1 MRVIVR
7 ESNFKQFLNEVK
19 GVNETSIYLTNYV
32 YKLLEPYVI
41 ELVAAMEQDWED
53 VDLTYNELKK
63 IYKNNTEIFLEF
75 PVEELEIEFK
85 FLPINRRLEGDVPFS
100 TGGGAYNIED
110 TEGANSY
117 MKEPSFELPKKIL
130 KNIDYTIHGKL
141 DFDMTID
148 VQNFEETMIDDL
160 LYDLLDTITHE
171 MNHLYEF
178 YKRWESTGSGKVYLP
193 KSFAGSKNVNTP
205 RKIFNVYENFL
216 VYMYYSEPWEINGN
230 TQEAFSK
237 IQRMNFDEF
246 KETKQWKIATDMENY
261 SAEKLYEQ
269 LIKTTEER
277 SPEAVDFHI
286 RNLHKFYLKQ
296 YKSLAMEVL
305 QDEIKVMEDEIFK
318 TKNLFELFKKYE
330 KRINDAGKT
339 LKKRFMRLFTI
350 EKDGE

>member
-1 MRVIVR
+1 
-7 ESNFKQFLNEVK
+7 
-19 GVNETSIYLTNYV
+19 
-32 YKLLEPYVI
+32 
-41 ELVAAMEQDWED
+41 MEQDWED

-269 LIKTTEER
+269 LIKTPEER